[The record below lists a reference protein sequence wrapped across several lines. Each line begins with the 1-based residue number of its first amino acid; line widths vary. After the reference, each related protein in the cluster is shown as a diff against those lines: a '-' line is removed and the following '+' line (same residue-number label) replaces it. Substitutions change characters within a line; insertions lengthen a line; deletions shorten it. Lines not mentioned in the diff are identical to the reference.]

1 MTDSSTSPGQVQ
13 VSTPKPD
20 ILIVEDEEDY
30 RIAYDRILRP
40 RGFICHEAADAVA
53 ARSLLDANEY
63 RLVLLDVNLPG
74 ESGLDLLTYIRT
86 DHPGVAVVM
95 VTGADDPDQA
105 IRAIE
110 IGAFGY
116 LVKPVRSGEV
126 LISVVNGLL
135 RRAVE
140 AEARHTMRRLEA
152 DVQERTREL
161 LAALD
166 DLHYSQAETINRLA
180 KMVEFRDEETG
191 RHVERMSSYCGLIA
205 RQMGLP
211 SGRCMLV
218 QQAGQLHDVGKV
230 SIPDGILFKPGKLTP
245 TEFEVMKGH
254 AEAGHQM
261 LSGSKSEIVQLGAQ
275 IALTH
280 HERWDGAGYP
290 RHLSGEEIP
299 LEGRIA
305 AVADVFDALTS
316 RRSYRAAFPV
326 DVALRTLTT
335 ENASHFDPKVI
346 FSFMAAMR
354 QVEAIRTKYAE

>member
-1 MTDSSTSPGQVQ
+1 
-13 VSTPKPD
+13 
-20 ILIVEDEEDY
+20 
-30 RIAYDRILRP
+30 
-40 RGFICHEAADAVA
+40 
-53 ARSLLDANEY
+53 
-63 RLVLLDVNLPG
+63 
-74 ESGLDLLTYIRT
+74 
-86 DHPGVAVVM
+86 
-95 VTGADDPDQA
+95 
-105 IRAIE
+105 
-110 IGAFGY
+110 
-116 LVKPVRSGEV
+116 
-126 LISVVNGLL
+126 
-135 RRAVE
+135 
-140 AEARHTMRRLEA
+140 
-152 DVQERTREL
+152 
-161 LAALD
+161 
-166 DLHYSQAETINRLA
+166 
-180 KMVEFRDEETG
+180 
-191 RHVERMSSYCGLIA
+191 
-205 RQMGLP
+205 LP